1 MSEFKL
7 ADRIGGMDTRVPE
20 RRREERLRL
29 KISGEITGIDGAGRL
44 FVELVTIEDVT
55 DFGCRI
61 AMHVHLEPGTIVAI
75 KPLEPGQKS
84 LPDQRTQLF
93 EVVWSAPRE
102 GCWEVGA
109 KKLQGEKLA
118 NLKSSLDNYSWKYR
132 PGRRAPRTRSVR
144 ASKIA

>member
-1 MSEFKL
+1 MRESNPL
-7 ADRIGGMDTRVPE
+7 QQIGNMDALVSE
-20 RRREERLRL
+20 RRREERIRL
-29 KISGEITGIDGAGRL
+29 HIPGEISGIDSVGRL

-55 DFGCRI
+55 EFGCRI
-61 AMHVHLEPGTIVAI
+61 ETHVHLESGDIVAI

-102 GCWEVGA
+102 GCWDVGA

-118 NLKSSLDNYSWKYR
+118 NLKLSLANYSWKYR
-132 PGRRAPRTRSVR
+132 PRR
-144 ASKIA
+144 